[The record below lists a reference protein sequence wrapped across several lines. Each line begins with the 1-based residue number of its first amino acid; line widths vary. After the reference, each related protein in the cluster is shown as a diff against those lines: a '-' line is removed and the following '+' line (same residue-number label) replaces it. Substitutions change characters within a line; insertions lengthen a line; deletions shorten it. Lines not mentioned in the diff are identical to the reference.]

1 MAIAPDR
8 YVPRT
13 QAPLDTI
20 GAVASVACALH
31 CLALPVLFLFAPVL
45 AERLHSHA
53 FDLVFVTLALAFGGV
68 VLVRGWLRHRNAVPL
83 RWYGAAAA
91 LLVAGISVLH
101 DMAGHTVVLGLGGFA
116 LAIAH
121 LRNRRLLCNPV
132 DRDHRH

>member
-1 MAIAPDR
+1 MAIAPDH
-8 YVPRT
+8 YVARA

-31 CLALPVLFLFAPVL
+31 CLALPVLFLFAPAL

-53 FDLVFVTLALAFGGV
+53 FDLGFVSLALLFGGV
-68 VLVRGWLRHRNAVPL
+68 VLTRGWLRHRSLGPL
-83 RWYGAAAA
+83 RWYAAAA
-91 LLVAGISVLH
+91 VLLIAGISVLH

-121 LRNRRLLCNPV
+121 LVNRRLLCGPAGSV
-132 DRDHRH
+132 HRH